1 MRKIAAALF
10 AMVFMGVLQALGMT
24 FDGHYERGLFYMI
37 AWLVGYH
44 LSDKLDK

>member
-10 AMVFMGVLQALGMT
+10 TMVLMGILQALGVT
-24 FDGHYERGLFYMI
+24 FDGHYERGLFYMVV
-37 AWLVGYH
+37 WLVGYQ